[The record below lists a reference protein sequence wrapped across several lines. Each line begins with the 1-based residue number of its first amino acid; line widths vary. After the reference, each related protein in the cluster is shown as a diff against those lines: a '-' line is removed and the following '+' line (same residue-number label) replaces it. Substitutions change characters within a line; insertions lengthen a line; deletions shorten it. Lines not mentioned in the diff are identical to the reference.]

1 MKMKKFMNSPENLTA
16 ELLEGMAMA
25 HPDILSLNLEYGNL
39 VVSNTLKDADRVTIV
54 TLGGTGHE
62 PAISGFVGDGML
74 DIAVAGDVFAA
85 PNPQSCLEAIKMADK
100 GHGVL
105 FLVLNHAGDML
116 AGNMAMKLAIKEGI
130 NIRKVVTQEDISNAP
145 RENGD
150 DRRGLGGA
158 IPLYHIAAAAAK
170 EGKSLDEVAD
180 IAQLYADSMA
190 TIAVAARCATHP
202 ATGASFGDLGE
213 DDMEIGMGQHGEGG
227 GGRQPMKTSKETI
240 AIMANALVKDI
251 PLSKGDKAFV
261 MINGSGAT
269 TLMEMY
275 ILYRDCV
282 HYLNEIG
289 IEVVANMVGEV
300 LTVQEQAGFQL
311 NIAKWND
318 QIEQLWKAPAKTIA
332 FNK

>member
-1 MKMKKFMNSPENLTA
+1 MKMKKFINSPDTLTA

-25 HPDILSLNLEYGNL
+25 NSDIVELMNGSWI
-39 VVSNTLKDADRVTIV
+39 VSKTLGDADRVTVV
-54 TLGGTGHE
+54 TLGGSGHE

-74 DIAVAGDVFAA
+74 DISVVGDVFAA
-85 PNPQSCLEAIKMADK
+85 PNPQSVFEAVKFADK

-116 AGNMAMKLAIKEGI
+116 CGNMVMKMCKKAGI
-130 NIRKVVTQEDISNAP
+130 NVRKVVTQEDISNAP
-145 RENGD
+145 RENSD
-150 DRRGLGGA
+150 DRRGLAGA
-158 IPLYHIAAAAAK
+158 VPLYHIAGAAAK
-170 EGKSLDEVAD
+170 QGKTLDEVAD
-180 IAQLYADSMA
+180 LAQRYADSMA

-202 ATGASFGDLGE
+202 ATGASFGDLGD

-227 GGRQPMKTSKETI
+227 GGRQPMKTAKETVE
-240 AIMANALVKDI
+240 IMANALVKDI
-251 PLSKGDKAFV
+251 PLQAGDEAFV

-275 ILYRDCV
+275 ILYKDCV
-282 HYLNEIG
+282 HYLEGLG
-289 IEVVANMVGEV
+289 IKVVANMVGEI

-318 QIEQLWKAPAKTIA
+318 EFKELWAQPARTIA
-332 FNK
+332 FHK